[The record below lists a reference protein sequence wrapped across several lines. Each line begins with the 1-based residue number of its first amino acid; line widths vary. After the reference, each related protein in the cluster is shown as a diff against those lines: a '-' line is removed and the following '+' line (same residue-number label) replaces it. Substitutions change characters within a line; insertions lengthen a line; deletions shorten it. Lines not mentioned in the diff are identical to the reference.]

1 MRQLIYALVL
11 FIISC
16 GNTKNSNEQAA
27 NNCTKD
33 QKIQLLINEVINLP
47 ILQQY
52 YNVQEVIGQKQLV
65 IVKTGSLNNSIK
77 LNKFELPVK
86 IIPIEEI
93 QNLKIEAYLEFE
105 EIVLNGDS
113 ARVYFRYDIQ
123 GIGCTAEFTLSDCKW
138 EVEKIDLWEN

>member
-1 MRQLIYALVL
+1 M
-11 FIISC
+11 
-16 GNTKNSNEQAA
+16 
-27 NNCTKD
+27 
-33 QKIQLLINEVINLP
+33 
-47 ILQQY
+47 
-52 YNVQEVIGQKQLV
+52 
-65 IVKTGSLNNSIK
+65 
-77 LNKFELPVK
+77 NKFELPVK

>member
-65 IVKTGSLNNSIK
+65 IVKTGSLNSVC
-77 LNKFELPVK
+77 P
-86 IIPIEEI
+86 
-93 QNLKIEAYLEFE
+93 
-105 EIVLNGDS
+105 
-113 ARVYFRYDIQ
+113 
-123 GIGCTAEFTLSDCKW
+123 
-138 EVEKIDLWEN
+138 